1 MSDFTTEFWNWWVII
16 GTFGAIAYCA
26 WLLLTTSRIKV
37 KGAPAPGK
45 AVETTG
51 HTWDGDLAE
60 YNNPLPRWW
69 MWLFWITIVFGKCLR
84 I

>member
-37 KGAPAPGK
+37 KGAPAP
-45 AVETTG
+45 
-51 HTWDGDLAE
+51 
-60 YNNPLPRWW
+60 
-69 MWLFWITIVFGKCLR
+69 
-84 I
+84 